1 MTLSFSRVVSANS
14 LVSRYGM
21 FSKLIQD
28 CCSYLEDDVRVV
40 DAVHADARDDV
51 GEEEGQ
57 PADDEHPHHRPQSL
71 GSLLLLREL
80 GHLAREDRDTK
91 LQITI

>member
-1 MTLSFSRVVSANS
+1 
-14 LVSRYGM
+14 M
-21 FSKLIQD
+21 FSPMLQLKLFQD

-80 GHLAREDRDTK
+80 GHLAKGKRFKMTK
-91 LQITI
+91 MIYQVFWH